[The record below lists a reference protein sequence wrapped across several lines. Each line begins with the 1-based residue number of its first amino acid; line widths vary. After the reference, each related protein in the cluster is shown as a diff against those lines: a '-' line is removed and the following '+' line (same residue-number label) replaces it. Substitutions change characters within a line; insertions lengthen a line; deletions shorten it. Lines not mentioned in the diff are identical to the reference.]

1 MMNWPR
7 WMSWSTA
14 HRQNERFHHAD
25 LPEWFE
31 WTAYNAR
38 SLMGHTV
45 PNSANELDYLQRE
58 PVGVI
63 ALITPW
69 NYHY

>member
-1 MMNWPR
+1 
-7 WMSWSTA
+7 
-14 HRQNERFHHAD
+14 
-25 LPEWFE
+25 
-31 WTAYNAR
+31 
-38 SLMGHTV
+38 MGHTV

-69 NYHY
+69 NYPLLMIIEKLAPA